1 MDFIIVTGLSG
12 AGKTRAINALEDIG
26 FFCADNIP
34 PQLIQT
40 FYEMTQQSHGS
51 LSHVAVVTDIRGGDM
66 FSKLLSTLDQMD
78 AERKEYKILFLDAND
93 YILINRF
100 KETRRKHPLSDNC
113 LGSLDQAV
121 KLERDVLRPVKERA
135 DYIID
140 TSYLSPAQLK
150 ERISSLFLGDA
161 SDAMKI
167 HCISFGFKFGMPTE
181 ADLVFDVRIACYG
194 KPRLRHFFAGCR
206 FRRSNR
212 LKFSAVDSIAVKNL
226 TVDGGDYPVER
237 IKVGRD
243 QVGVP
248 FGVDQVRLFP
258 AEHQNAVEVPGNNA
272 QVFKIPPARRAGH
285 QGSVVGHGEG
295 VKPFFRRGAHI
306 FLQSAVCVCGCCRMR
321 VSICD

>member
-66 FSKLLSTLDQMD
+66 FSTLLSTLDQMD
-78 AERKEYKILFLDAND
+78 AERKEYKILFLDASD
-93 YILINRF
+93 YVLINRF
-100 KETRRKHPLSDNC
+100 KETRRKHPLADNC

-140 TSYLSPAQLK
+140 SSYLSPAQLK

-181 ADLVFDVRIACYG
+181 ADLVFDVRCLPNPFYVEDLKHLTG
-194 KPRLRHFFAGCR
+194 LDKPVQDYVLRSDETKGFV
-206 FRRSNR
+206 S
-212 LKFSAVDSIAVKNL
+212 
-226 TVDGGDYPVER
+226 
-237 IKVGRD
+237 
-243 QVGVP
+243 
-248 FGVDQVRLFP
+248 RLFSLVDYMIP
-258 AEHQNAVEVPGNNA
+258 LYCNEGKSQLVIAIGCTGGHHRSVTLA
-272 QVFKIPPARRAGH
+272 QVLYEHLLGQNLRA
-285 QGSVVGHGEG
+285 SVNHRDIQR
-295 VKPFFRRGAHI
+295 K
-306 FLQSAVCVCGCCRMR
+306 
-321 VSICD
+321 